1 VAVELVRKEH
11 IVSPLKKGIIESSN
25 SEIPKRRF
33 AEMTTSTIQVRKK
46 GSITLPMDLRA
57 KYGVDEG
64 DVFTLIDMGDGSFLL
79 TPRISQ
85 VNRLGDRVAE
95 ILRAEDVS
103 LDELLNT
110 LDDERERYYQERYA
124 TGTSQHGKE

>member
-1 VAVELVRKEH
+1 MAA
-11 IVSPLKKGIIESSN
+11 N
-25 SEIPKRRF
+25 
-33 AEMTTSTIQVRKK
+33 TIQVRKK
-46 GSITLPMDLRA
+46 GTITLPMDLRD

-64 DVFTLIDMGDGSFLL
+64 DIFTLIDLGDGSFLL

-95 ILRAEDVS
+95 ILKGENVS
-103 LDELLNT
+103 LDDLLTT

-124 TGTSQHGKE
+124 KD

>member
-1 VAVELVRKEH
+1 
-11 IVSPLKKGIIESSN
+11 
-25 SEIPKRRF
+25 
-33 AEMTTSTIQVRKK
+33 MTINTIQVRKK
-46 GSITLPMDLRA
+46 GTITLPMELRT

-79 TPRISQ
+79 TPRISK

-95 ILRAEDVS
+95 ILQSGDVS
-103 LDELLNT
+103 LDDLLST

-124 TGTSQHGKE
+124 KD